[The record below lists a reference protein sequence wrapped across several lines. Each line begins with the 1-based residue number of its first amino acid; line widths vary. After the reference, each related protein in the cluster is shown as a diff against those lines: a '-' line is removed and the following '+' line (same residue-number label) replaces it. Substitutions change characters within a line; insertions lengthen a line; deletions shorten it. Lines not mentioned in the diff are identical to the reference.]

1 MLKMVQIEMIKELQ
15 QKGMGPSEIA
25 ERLRIDRK
33 TVNKYMKL
41 EDYNPIQP
49 IKKQSDYKVNSADY
63 LDVVI
68 YQLAIDLKS
77 KEYHPQRPAEAQ
89 RNDETL

>member
-1 MLKMVQIEMIKELQ
+1 MARRQKGGMLKMVQIEMIKELQ

-41 EDYNPIQP
+41 EDYSPIQP
-49 IKKQSDYKVNSADY
+49 TKRQYSSK
-63 LDVVI
+63 LD
-68 YQLAIDLKS
+68 
-77 KEYHPQRPAEAQ
+77 R
-89 RNDETL
+89 